1 MIDMIV
7 STLLNHICFIQVR
20 ATLHPQTKLEGE
32 MENECIRAKKRISM
46 ALNSQKGGGRVDAA
60 AGCTERENVN
70 KVAKRPH
77 QRERTWETTVVGLR
91 RSMVCMIVC
100 LREKETLVVR
110 ENDGL
115 KRPRRERLRERER
128 RWFDGL

>member
-70 KVAKRPH
+70 EVAKRPH
-77 QRERTWETTVVGLR
+77 QREGTWETTLVGLR
-91 RSMVCMIVC
+91 GSMVYMIVC
-100 LREKETLVVR
+100 LREKEDKV
-110 ENDGL
+110 
-115 KRPRRERLRERER
+115 
-128 RWFDGL
+128 

>member
-1 MIDMIV
+1 
-7 STLLNHICFIQVR
+7 
-20 ATLHPQTKLEGE
+20 

-70 KVAKRPH
+70 EVAKRPH
-77 QRERTWETTVVGLR
+77 QREGTWETTLVGLR
-91 RSMVCMIVC
+91 GSMVYMIVC

-115 KRPRRERLRERER
+115 KSPQCERLRERER

>member
-7 STLLNHICFIQVR
+7 STLLIHICFIQVR

-70 KVAKRPH
+70 EVAKRPH
-77 QRERTWETTVVGLR
+77 QREGTWETTLVGLR
-91 RSMVCMIVC
+91 GSMVYMIVC

-115 KRPRRERLRERER
+115 KSPQCERLRERER